1 MSGLAGG
8 AILKR
13 QQGFSLTEVLIATAI
28 SSLLLIGASR
38 FLPGLQRAV
47 LLQSGQ
53 REQEEEVWQ
62 RLFSLG
68 KQLQRAGYCAGNCPG
83 QGLLTGRQGS
93 CVIVR
98 WDANSNG
105 SWDNSASEND
115 STGFRLESGAL
126 ETLRGATSCEGKGW
140 EKLTDPDRL
149 VITHFMVRKVEH
161 AWPLS
166 ARASRGSLIRR
177 CIRSRGTTCE
187 PSTWYVFPGAG
198 SAFTGAWYPDP
209 HRSQPATHYV

>member
-1 MSGLAGG
+1 MEDASGCVRSLREVHVDEAARFLADRSADCHGDQQPV
-8 AILKR
+8 ADKR
-13 QQGFSLTEVLIATAI
+13 IA
-28 SSLLLIGASR
+28 

-53 REQEEEVWQ
+53 RELEEEVWQ
-62 RLFSLG
+62 RLFALG
-68 KQLQRAGYCAGNCPG
+68 KQLQRAGYCAGNCQG
-83 QGLLTGRQGS
+83 QALVIGRQGS

-149 VITHFMVRKVEH
+149 TIAHL
-161 AWPLS
+161 W
-166 ARASRGSLIRR
+166 
-177 CIRSRGTTCE
+177 
-187 PSTWYVFPGAG
+187 
-198 SAFTGAWYPDP
+198 
-209 HRSQPATHYV
+209 

>member
-1 MSGLAGG
+1 MLR
-8 AILKR
+8 R
-13 QQGFSLTEVLIATAI
+13 QRGFSLTEVLIATAI
-28 SSLLLIGASR
+28 SSLLLISASR

-53 REQEEEVWQ
+53 RELEEEVWQ
-62 RLFSLG
+62 RLFALG
-68 KQLQRAGYCAGNCPG
+68 KQLQRAGYCAGNCQG
-83 QGLLTGRQGS
+83 QGLVTARQGS

-105 SWDNSASEND
+105 KWDSTASEND

-149 VITHFMVRKVEH
+149 VITRFVVSKVEH
-161 AWPLS
+161 AGFAPELNIEL
-166 ARASRGSLIRR
+166 AAIRKGEQGGPWQ
-177 CIRSRGTTCE
+177 S
-187 PSTWYVFPGAG
+187 WYTV
-198 SAFTGAWYPDP
+198 TGYNL
-209 HRSQPATHYV
+209 